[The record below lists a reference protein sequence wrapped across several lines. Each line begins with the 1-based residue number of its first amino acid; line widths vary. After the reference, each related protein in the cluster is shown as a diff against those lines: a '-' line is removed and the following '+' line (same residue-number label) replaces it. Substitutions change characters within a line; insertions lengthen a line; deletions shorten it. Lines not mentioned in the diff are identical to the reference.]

1 MEIAGDGCP
10 AWCLTLFM
18 TRYDMILWFDKF
30 NRSFVHKNASCRWV
44 WREMEDLPAM
54 YSHWDKGIV
63 FSKPVCFGGTLV
75 LDSRKAGTLQHR
87 CPAISRCSA
96 RSVWLATHGQP
107 HHRLDRRAYHGAVV
121 LDDCCL
127 GFVPN
132 SPEPWVPQPYQPSIS
147 AEILEF
153 PGAAYGFPKRRSLI
167 RGLLPMLLADSTP
180 WLGCR
185 FRGTVCWRCLEMC
198 WLGVPL
204 ISSIHI

>member
-1 MEIAGDGCP
+1 
-10 AWCLTLFM
+10 
-18 TRYDMILWFDKF
+18 MIRLCIWFDKF
-30 NRSFVHKNASCRWV
+30 NRSFVHENASCRWV

-54 YSHWDKGIV
+54 YSHWDKGSV

-153 PGAAYGFPKRRSLI
+153 PGAAYGFPIGGASSEACCLCCSWI
-167 RGLLPMLLADSTP
+167 QPRGLDAD
-180 WLGCR
+180 
-185 FRGTVCWRCLEMC
+185 FVEVCWMSLEMC
-198 WLGVPL
+198 WVGVPL
-204 ISSIHI
+204 ISSIHIYIY